1 MKYTIIPDE
10 IKGVGSA
17 ARDLYGYILRLHV
30 MRNGC
35 YAQNEYFR
43 EVMDQNQPE
52 DTKKKVSDRQI
63 RRYLNRLQKKG
74 YIMIWH
80 KRDSKH
86 RYTSRQIIPKI
97 KIDKYVREKK

>member
-1 MKYTIIPDE
+1 LKYVIIPDE
-10 IKGVGSA
+10 VTGVGSA
-17 ARDLYGYILRLHV
+17 PRDLYGYILRLHV

-35 YAQNEYFR
+35 FAQNKYFCDLM
-43 EVMDQNQPE
+43 E
-52 DTKKKVSDRQI
+52 VSDRQI
-63 RRYLNRLQKKG
+63 RRYLNALQKKG

-86 RYTSRQIIPKI
+86 RYVSRQIIPKI

>member
-1 MKYTIIPDE
+1 LKYTLIPDE
-10 IKGVGSA
+10 VKGVGSA

-35 YAQNEYFR
+35 YAQNHYFCDLM
-43 EVMDQNQPE
+43 E
-52 DTKKKVSDRQI
+52 VSDRQI
-63 RRYLNRLQKKG
+63 RRYLDTLKKKG

-97 KIDKYVREKK
+97 KIDRIVHEKK